1 LLLWCLQTEAKPDDA
16 EAWRVLGEA
25 RLLNID
31 AKESVA
37 AYEKALSLRPT
48 DQTIISVSGCSESSF
63 TWQQQLQQQ
72 W

>member
-1 LLLWCLQTEAKPDDA
+1 LLQTEAKPDDA

-25 RLLNID
+25 RLLNVD

-48 DQTIISVSGCSESSF
+48 DQTIISVSGLQLSLSF
-63 TWQQQLQQQ
+63 FCKRL
-72 W
+72 